1 MGAGLASENGLML
14 SMHDV
19 CKSFPGVVALDNVNL
34 ELRRGEVHALIGENG
49 AGKSTLI
56 KILAGVY
63 TKDRGE
69 LVLEGRRVE
78 IDSPHHAQQLGIYTI
93 FQELATV
100 ENLSIAENMF
110 LGREI
115 VRNGLIDRERQ
126 IEETSQLLSDFDY
139 HLDPRRIVGELNV
152 AEQKMISIIKALNNR
167 IKILVL
173 DEPTASL
180 TDREADILFS
190 NVDRLREQGAGII
203 YISHRLKELK
213 QVGDRVTVL
222 RNGKYIGTLELKKV
236 ASIDELTP
244 LMIGKEITNK
254 YPKVPAAI
262 GETLLR
268 VNGLSRHGHFQD
280 VSFEARRGEVLGFF
294 GLVGC
299 GFEEILRSVFGAAPY
314 DAGTVEVLDDG
325 GFKAARSFDPRSALD
340 LKVSYIPRD
349 RKNEGL
355 VMSMS
360 VNENIALASLQKFSA
375 RFLGW
380 IKRRAVYEEVRK
392 FIQMLGIK
400 VADPEYHV
408 ETLSGGNQQKVVI
421 AKALC
426 RGGSIFLFCEPT
438 TGIDVG
444 TKVEIYQFFNKL
456 TADGAAVVFVS
467 YELPE
472 IMGMSDRIL
481 VMYHGGI
488 VKEYGR
494 EEATEDDVLRA
505 AFGSTDRSSTVGSA
519 RE

>member
-1 MGAGLASENGLML
+1 VASENGMML
-14 SMHDV
+14 AMQNV
-19 CKSFPGVVALDNVNL
+19 CKSFPGVVALDEVSL

-69 LVLEGRRVE
+69 LILEGQRIE
-78 IDSPHHAQQLGIYTI
+78 IESPHHAQRLGIYTI

-115 VRNGLIDRERQ
+115 VRNSLIDREQQ
-126 IEETSQLLSDFDY
+126 IEETAKLLSDFGY

-167 IKILVL
+167 IRILVL

-180 TDREADILFS
+180 TDRETDLLFS
-190 NVDRLREQGAGII
+190 NIGRLREQGAGVI

-213 QVGDRVTVL
+213 QVGDRVTIL
-222 RNGKYIGTLELKKV
+222 RNGKYIDTLELEDV
-236 ASIDELTP
+236 ASIDDLTP

-254 YPKVPAAI
+254 YPKVPAAV

-268 VNGLSRHGHFQD
+268 VNGLARNGYFQN
-280 VSFEARRGEVLGFF
+280 VGFEARRGEVLGFF

-299 GFEEILRSVFGAAPY
+299 GSEEILRSVFGAAPC
-314 DAGTVEVLDDG
+314 DAGTVEVLDG
-325 GFKAARSFDPRSALD
+325 GDFRVARRFEPRSALD

-360 VNENIALASLQKFSA
+360 VRENIALASFQKFSA
-375 RFLGW
+375 RFFGW
-380 IKRRAVYEEVRK
+380 IKRQAVYEEARK
-392 FIQMLGIK
+392 FIHMLGIK
-400 VADPEYHV
+400 VADPGQHV

-426 RGGSIFLFCEPT
+426 RGGNIFLFCEPT

-481 VMYHGGI
+481 VMYHGAI
-488 VKEYGR
+488 VREFGR
-494 EEATEDDVLRA
+494 EEASEDDVLRA
-505 AFGSTDRSSTVGSA
+505 AFGSTGRSSSVGSA

>member
-1 MGAGLASENGLML
+1 
-14 SMHDV
+14 MHNV
-19 CKSFPGVVALDNVNL
+19 CKSFPGVVALDDVSL

-63 TKDRGE
+63 TKDKGE
-69 LVLEGRRVE
+69 LVLEGRRIE
-78 IDSPHHAQQLGIYTI
+78 IESPHHAQQLGIYTI

-110 LGREI
+110 LGRELI
-115 VRNGLIDRERQ
+115 KSGLIDRQRQ
-126 IEETSQLLSDFDY
+126 IDETEELLSDFDY
-139 HLDPRRIVGELNV
+139 HLDPCRIVGELNV
-152 AEQKMISIIKALNNR
+152 AEQKMISIIKALNNEIR
-167 IKILVL
+167 ILVL

-190 NVDRLREQGAGII
+190 NVQRLRGEGAGII

-222 RNGKYIGTLELKKV
+222 RNGTYIDTLELTKV
-236 ASIDELTP
+236 ASIDDLTP

-254 YPKVPAAI
+254 YPKVPAPG
-262 GETLLR
+262 GETVLR
-268 VNGLSRHGHFQD
+268 VTGLTRHGHFEN

-299 GFEEILRSVFGAAPY
+299 GFEEILRSVFGAAPF
-314 DAGTVEVLDDG
+314 DAGSVAVLDHG
-325 GFKAARSFDPRSALD
+325 GFKPTRSFDPRSALD

-360 VNENIALASLQKFSA
+360 VKENIALASFQKFSA
-375 RFLGW
+375 RFFGW
-380 IKRRAVYEEVRK
+380 IKRQAVYQEVRK

-400 VADPEYHV
+400 VADPDFHV

-426 RGGSIFLFCEPT
+426 RGGNIFLFCEPT

-488 VKEYGR
+488 VKEFARG
-494 EEATEDDVLRA
+494 EATEDDVLRA
-505 AFGSTDRSSTVGSA
+505 AFGSTARNSA
-519 RE
+519 DASPRQ

>member
-1 MGAGLASENGLML
+1 
-14 SMHDV
+14 MHNV
-19 CKSFPGVVALDNVNL
+19 CKSFPGVVALDDVSL
-34 ELRRGEVHALIGENG
+34 DLRRGEVHALIGENG

-63 TKDRGE
+63 AKDKGE
-69 LVLEGRRVE
+69 LVLEGQRIE
-78 IDSPHHAQQLGIYTI
+78 IESPHHAQQLGIYTI

-110 LGREI
+110 LGREF
-115 VRNGLIDRERQ
+115 VKGGLIDRERQ
-126 IEETSQLLSDFDY
+126 FEETAKLLSDFDY

-152 AEQKMISIIKALNNR
+152 AEQKMISIIKALNNE

-180 TDREADILFS
+180 TDRETDILFS
-190 NVDRLREQGAGII
+190 NVGRLREQGAGII

-222 RNGKYIGTLELKKV
+222 RNGKYIDTLELARV

-254 YPKVPAAI
+254 YPKVPASV
-262 GETLLR
+262 GETVLR
-268 VNGLSRHGHFQD
+268 VSGLTRHGYFEN
-280 VSFEARRGEVLGFF
+280 VSFQARRGEVLGFF

-299 GFEEILRSVFGAAPY
+299 GFEEILRSVFGAAPF

-325 GFKAARSFDPRSALD
+325 GFKLTRSFDPRSALD

-360 VNENIALASLQKFSA
+360 VKENIALASFQKFSA
-375 RFLGW
+375 RFFGW
-380 IKRRAVYEEVRK
+380 IKRQAVYQEVRK

-400 VADPEYHV
+400 VADPEFHV

-426 RGGSIFLFCEPT
+426 RGGNIFLFCEPT

-456 TADGAAVVFVS
+456 TADGAAVAFVS

-481 VMYHGGI
+481 VMYHGAV
-488 VKEYGR
+488 VKEFRRG
-494 EEATEDDVLRA
+494 EATEDDVLRA
-505 AFGSTDRSSTVGSA
+505 AFGSTASESAAGSA
-519 RE
+519 RQ

>member
-1 MGAGLASENGLML
+1 
-14 SMHDV
+14 
-19 CKSFPGVVALDNVNL
+19 
-34 ELRRGEVHALIGENG
+34 
-49 AGKSTLI
+49 
-56 KILAGVY
+56 
-63 TKDRGE
+63 
-69 LVLEGRRVE
+69 
-78 IDSPHHAQQLGIYTI
+78 
-93 FQELATV
+93 
-100 ENLSIAENMF
+100 
-110 LGREI
+110 
-115 VRNGLIDRERQ
+115 
-126 IEETSQLLSDFDY
+126 
-139 HLDPRRIVGELNV
+139 
-152 AEQKMISIIKALNNR
+152 MISIIKALNNS

-173 DEPTASL
+173 DEPSASL
-180 TDREADILFS
+180 TDRETEILFS
-190 NVDRLREQGAGII
+190 NIDRLREQGAGII

-222 RNGKYIGTLELKKV
+222 RNGKYIDTLELGKV
-236 ASIDELTP
+236 ASIDDLTP

-254 YPKVPAAI
+254 YPKVPAAV
-262 GETLLR
+262 GETVLTVR
-268 VNGLSRHGHFQD
+268 GLARHGYFQD

-314 DAGTVEVLDDG
+314 DAGTVEVLEDGG

-360 VNENIALASLQKFSA
+360 VKENIALASFQRFSA
-375 RFLGW
+375 RFFGW
-380 IKRRAVYEEVRK
+380 IKRQAVYEEVRK

-426 RGGSIFLFCEPT
+426 RGGNIFLFCEPT

-444 TKVEIYQFFNKL
+444 TKVEIYQFFNRL

-488 VKEYGR
+488 VREFGR
-494 EEATEDDVLRA
+494 EEATEDEVLRA
-505 AFGSTDRSSTVGSA
+505 AFGSTGEGSDVASA